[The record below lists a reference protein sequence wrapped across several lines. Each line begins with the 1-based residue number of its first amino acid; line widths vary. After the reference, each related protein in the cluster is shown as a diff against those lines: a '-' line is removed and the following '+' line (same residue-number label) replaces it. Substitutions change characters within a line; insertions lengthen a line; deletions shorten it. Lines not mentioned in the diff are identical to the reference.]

1 MTISIAGL
9 TIEQSSNGL
18 YSINDLHKASGGLAK
33 HRPSQ
38 WLRLQATLS
47 LVSFLESQ
55 ALNQQ
60 SKNVIETVSGKDI
73 GSQEKNPCI
82 PIGDIQGTFVCRELV
97 VAYATWISPQFFA
110 HVIRT
115 FLDVV
120 DGVYERV
127 NAQNKVIEQQTL
139 QLDIFTGELASM
151 RKRDPRGKN
160 TLPVLT
166 GTGAHQAK
174 PLFDKLEADGYVI
187 KREYMPTRIQYV
199 PTDKAYE
206 EGLII
211 VVKNRTIHFTS
222 KVLQVLE
229 MEVQS

>member
-1 MTISIAGL
+1 MTIHIAGL
-9 TIEQSSNGL
+9 TINQSSNGL
-18 YSINDLHKASGGLAK
+18 YSINDLHKASGGMKKHQPDKWFQLQSTTNFVRYQEEKAK
-33 HRPSQ
+33 
-38 WLRLQATLS
+38 
-47 LVSFLESQ
+47 SQ
-55 ALNQQ
+55 ALNQG
-60 SKNVIETVSGKDI
+60 SKNLVVETIEGRNYGGNS
-73 GSQEKNPCI
+73 
-82 PIGDIQGTFVCRELV
+82 GTFVSRKLV
-97 VAYATWISPQFFA
+97 VAYAMWISPAFA
-110 HVIRT
+110 DHVLDT

-120 DGVYERV
+120 DGVYE
-127 NAQNKVIEQQTL
+127 KVTASDKLIEQQTL

-166 GTGAHQAK
+166 GTEAHQAK

-187 KREYMPTRIQYV
+187 KREYMPTRTQYV
-199 PTDKAYE
+199 PTDKAYD

-211 VVKNRTIHFTS
+211 GVKNRTIHFTS

>member
-9 TIEQSSNGL
+9 TINQSSNGL
-18 YSINDLHKASGGLAK
+18 YSINDLHKASGGMKK
-33 HRPSQ
+33 HQPDKWFQ
-38 WLRLQATLS
+38 LQSTTNFVRYQEEKAI
-47 LVSFLESQ
+47 SQ
-55 ALNQQ
+55 ALNQG
-60 SKNVIETVSGKDI
+60 SKNLVVETIEGRNYGGNS
-73 GSQEKNPCI
+73 
-82 PIGDIQGTFVCRELV
+82 GTFVSRKLV
-97 VAYATWISPQFFA
+97 VAYAMWISPAFA
-110 HVIRT
+110 DHVLDT

-120 DGVYERV
+120 DGVYE
-127 NAQNKVIEQQTL
+127 KVTASDKLIEQQTL

-166 GTGAHQAK
+166 GTEAHQAK

-187 KREYMPTRIQYV
+187 KREYMPTRTQYV
-199 PTDKAYE
+199 PTDKAYD

-211 VVKNRTIHFTS
+211 GVKNRTIHFTS

>member
-1 MTISIAGL
+1 MTIHIAGL

-18 YSINDLHKASGGLAK
+18 YSINDIHRASGGLKKHQPDKWFQLQSTTNFVRYQEEKAK
-33 HRPSQ
+33 
-38 WLRLQATLS
+38 
-47 LVSFLESQ
+47 SQ
-55 ALNQQ
+55 ALNQG
-60 SKNVIETVSGKDI
+60 SKNLVVETIEGRNYGGNS
-73 GSQEKNPCI
+73 
-82 PIGDIQGTFVCRELV
+82 GTFVSRKLV
-97 VAYATWISPQFFA
+97 VAYAMWISPAFA
-110 HVIRT
+110 DHVLDT

-120 DGVYERV
+120 DGVYE
-127 NAQNKVIEQQTL
+127 KVTASDKLIEQQTL

-166 GTGAHQAK
+166 GTEAHQAK

-187 KREYMPTRIQYV
+187 RREYMPTRTQYV
-199 PTDKAYE
+199 PTDKAYD
-206 EGLII
+206 EGII
-211 VVKNRTIHFTS
+211 IGVKNRTIHFTS

>member
-1 MTISIAGL
+1 MTIHIAGL

-18 YSINDLHKASGGLAK
+18 YSINDLHKASGGMKK
-33 HRPSQ
+33 HQPDKWFQLQSTTNFVRYQEKKARSQ
-38 WLRLQATLS
+38 S
-47 LVSFLESQ
+47 
-55 ALNQQ
+55 LNQG
-60 SKNVIETVSGKDI
+60 SKNLVVETIEGRNYGGNS
-73 GSQEKNPCI
+73 
-82 PIGDIQGTFVCRELV
+82 GTFVSRKLV
-97 VAYATWISPQFFA
+97 VAYAMWISPAFA
-110 HVIRT
+110 DHVLDT

-120 DGVYERV
+120 DGVYE
-127 NAQNKVIEQQTL
+127 KVTASDKLIEQQTL

-166 GTGAHQAK
+166 GTEAHQAK

-187 KREYMPTRIQYV
+187 KREYMPTRTQYV
-199 PTDKAYE
+199 PTDKAYD

-211 VVKNRTIHFTS
+211 GVKNRTIHFTS